1 MYQCEPSA
9 EADIDVLICWFGNV
23 LIREASA
30 EAETAGFGGG
40 ISFSDTVVV
49 NQLVELMICNG
60 LRVVWGRC
68 DTLFIRWTVDV
79 LILRFI
85 IIE

>member
-1 MYQCEPSA
+1 
-9 EADIDVLICWFGNV
+9 V

-49 NQLVELMICNG
+49 NQLVELMICSG
-60 LRVVWGRC
+60 LRVV
-68 DTLFIRWTVDV
+68 
-79 LILRFI
+79 
-85 IIE
+85 